1 MARNNKSINVELR
14 MIEAEHPGQM
24 PLLEMWIDGERV
36 KSIAPISVNKFS
48 DQEMAVINGNSE
60 LNDDNQ
66 DEQQEAFFVVNPD
79 GSVKFLSDESTL
91 TDEQKQKNQLLM
103 QTIMQRCGNLP
114 QK

>member
-1 MARNNKSINVELR
+1 MARNKKAMNVELR
-14 MIEAEHPGQM
+14 IIEAEHPGQM

-60 LNDDNQ
+60 SNDDNQ
-66 DEQQEAFFVVNPD
+66 DEQQEAIFTVIPD
-79 GSVKFLSDESTL
+79 GSVKVLSDESTL
-91 TDEQKQKNQLLM
+91 TDEQKQKNQRMM
-103 QTIMQRCGNLP
+103 QAIMQRCGHLP